1 MCVVLDR
8 VTILPNIEPKMP
20 TTEVLI
26 DSPEPPQLIPKRR
39 AKKKP
44 APQLVS
50 PLLAIM
56 PAASPKTTPAAE
68 QKPKRK
74 RRPKKQPGYLLPEEV
89 DRFFRAIESP
99 RDRAI
104 FRLLYHAGLRASEVG
119 ILQLR
124 DYNMR
129 TERVF
134 IHALKGSHDGEH
146 HLCREE
152 SRVLHAWLKVRGLW
166 PGPLFPSNRRSGI
179 KRNMIDVLVKKYGE
193 MADIPIAFRHAHIFK
208 HTCAT
213 HLFDKGFGIE
223 QVQDWLR
230 HVNVQS
236 TAIYAH
242 ITNQRR
248 TQMADELRETWR

>member
-1 MCVVLDR
+1 
-8 VTILPNIEPKMP
+8 MP
-20 TTEVLI
+20 AIEVLI
-26 DSPEPPQLIPKRR
+26 DSPETPRLIPQKRHT
-39 AKKKP
+39 KKLKP
-44 APQLVS
+44 GDIISMDVVYAVNPPAVS
-50 PLLAIM
+50 PETA
-56 PAASPKTTPAAE
+56 PAADTE

-74 RRPKKQPGYLLPEEV
+74 RRAKKAPGYLQPEEV

-99 RDRAI
+99 RDRAL
-104 FRLLYHAGLRASEVG
+104 FRLMYHAGLRASEVG

-124 DYNMR
+124 DYNPR
-129 TERVF
+129 TERIL

-152 SRVLHAWLKVRGLW
+152 SRTLHAWLKVRGPW

-179 KRNMIDVLVKKYGE
+179 KRGMIHELVRRYGE
-193 MADIPIAFRHAHIFK
+193 VADIPLQFRHAHIFK

-223 QVQDWLR
+223 QVQDWMR

-248 TQMADELRETWR
+248 TQMADELRDTWR